1 FRDVGLLAQIL
12 GDQFPG
18 PVQGFRSV
26 PVDAA
31 DDELGPVDVV
41 QRAARF
47 GGAFRQ
53 QVEGFLV
60 VGGGD
65 QVVEDD
71 AIRDFPRQLHHFR
84 AGGADVYG
92 DVFRLPL
99 AVDDVN
105 G

>member
-1 FRDVGLLAQIL
+1 MSGSTPLASAMW
-12 GDQFPG
+12 GCWPKYW
-18 PVQGFRSV
+18 VTSSRARSRAFAPV

-65 QVVEDD
+65 QSS
-71 AIRDFPRQLHHFR
+71 
-84 AGGADVYG
+84 
-92 DVFRLPL
+92 
-99 AVDDVN
+99 
-105 G
+105 